1 MEFERKRA
9 KTREERLRER
19 RLSKLERKE
28 ERLLEEK
35 QPSFLSRKA
44 AEMASPVIHKVKEKL
59 PSKAEQTAQK
69 SAELLQKAFEKSF
82 DVVLEKGSS
91 WIGKICG
98 EEKKLRRYEVFSQ
111 KTLSGWELSK
121 LGCEVAARASANMV
135 FSSVQDGCGSFG
147 HRIAGCSNLFST
159 VFKTLFEIS
168 LSFGYPYDTKQEQT
182 YQMLL
187 ICAAVGEEA
196 ERKQAAVDAN
206 IVAQQIRMGAGICS
220 VSFEE
225 AKQRASKAL
234 WQCRFDGKNGAG
246 STDYRSVWRL
256 SERWFCSNKLALLQ
270 PVKYQ
275 QRMLRER

>member
-111 KTLSGWELSK
+111 KTLSSWELSK

-135 FSSVQDGCGSFG
+135 FSSVQGGMMGALGIGLPDVPIFL
-147 HRIAGCSNLFST
+147 AA

-206 IVAQQIRMGAGICS
+206 IVAQQIRMGTGICS

-234 WQCRFDGKNGAG
+234 CSAALMGKMVQGAPIIGVYGGFRNG
-246 STDYRSVWRL
+246 V
-256 SERWFCSNKLALLQ
+256 LLKQ
-270 PVKYQ
+270 IGTVAAVKYQ